1 MFTDNQDPVNLIA
14 VDMKTGE
21 QVASMPVIDE
31 LPEGTQVSV
40 ENSATV
46 YDDGAVSYTHLDVYK
61 RQAKKYAYVR
71 DGHADHE
78 IIAMN
83 HSFHGRSIGACLLY
97 TSNF

>member
-40 ENSATV
+40 ENSAIV
-46 YDDGAVSYTHLDVYK
+46 YDDGEVQEVRSWEKQTMIPQYK
-61 RQAKKYAYVR
+61 
-71 DGHADHE
+71 
-78 IIAMN
+78 AMRI
-83 HSFHGRSIGACLLY
+83 FMMWAG
-97 TSNF
+97 